1 MKSYNTTGPQ
11 NSQQPNTV
19 TLRITKKMNR
29 ENIREKREASYIKI
43 QGIQQSLEETKQ
55 LLDAKI
61 QERETLLVQG
71 SENPELRSS
80 LLTDLKMVD
89 SEIISLEK
97 MVVTLHKSLK
107 ETREGIHN
115 MNCMIHSCQGF
126 EIPEETVEITLHLP
140 DGCMVDIT
148 CNNPAVIS

>member
-1 MKSYNTTGPQ
+1 MKSYNTTGTQ

-29 ENIREKREASYIKI
+29 ENIREKREAGYIKI

-89 SEIISLEK
+89 SQIISLEK
-97 MVVTLHKSLK
+97 MVVTLHESLK

-126 EIPEETVEITLHLP
+126 EIPEETIEINLQIP